1 MEKFSA
7 ALLLSTYNWPQA
19 LEVVFK
25 SIKEQTVLPDEILI
39 ADDGSKNETKKLID
53 SFAAQINV
61 PVKHFWQEDDGFR
74 KSKIL
79 NKAVAGSTSGYIIQV
94 DGDCILHRNFVEDHI
109 KAARKGM
116 YLYGARVNIL
126 ESGVTQVLEDKV
138 TSFGFSSK
146 LIKNKTRSL
155 HIPFLAGMYK
165 PHKEY
170 SDKFR
175 GCNVSYWKSDFIAV
189 NGYNEAFEGWGREDS
204 DLVIRM
210 GNNGVMAKRLRYA
223 GIVFHIHHKINS
235 RDNFETNDRIQQET
249 IANKIV
255 RCEQGVSQYL

>member
-1 MEKFSA
+1 
-7 ALLLSTYNWPQA
+7 LSTYNWPQA

-155 HIPFLAGMYK
+155 H
-165 PHKEY
+165 
-170 SDKFR
+170 
-175 GCNVSYWKSDFIAV
+175 
-189 NGYNEAFEGWGREDS
+189 
-204 DLVIRM
+204 
-210 GNNGVMAKRLRYA
+210 
-223 GIVFHIHHKINS
+223 
-235 RDNFETNDRIQQET
+235 
-249 IANKIV
+249 
-255 RCEQGVSQYL
+255 